1 MIEDRAL
8 CTLEKPGGA
17 KSPIGLFIASLVRLR
32 RLALLTLTLLSAC
45 QLLEAGGRTMFG
57 TVRDRHRGT
66 PITSAGIQVFDRSGI
81 LLTTTT
87 TNAQGQWQVSIP
99 VVGITGQGELPRTFS
114 LEQNYPNPFN
124 PSTKIPITVVKSG
137 NVRITV
143 YNILGQLVDAKE
155 YDLQAGSYAIDWK
168 AKGSAGVLFYSVEMG
183 GERLTKKMVQLDRGN
198 STGLGNLSVMSSHAN
213 YNLSPEFATDSC
225 RIIASSFVYEP
236 DTLTVAFVDS
246 ARADFMLES
255 IHDRAFVIDLHND
268 AMEMI
273 SNGGFNYQLADR
285 HTSAAVQTDIPR
297 FRDGGVDAQIFVI
310 WIDPAVYAPT
320 YFSTAVRFLDTLK
333 AQVGRNSKDLGL
345 VTQSDSVAALSQ
357 QKKIAGIIM
366 VEGGHS
372 IEDKIENLKFFY
384 NAGARLMTI
393 TWNNSTSWAV
403 SAKDAQAGNKGG
415 LNDFGKQVIRT
426 MDSLGMIIDVS
437 HVGPQTVTD
446 ILATSRNPIIA
457 SHSGASA
464 VRNHYRNLTD
474 SQIGAIAARGGVIG
488 VVFYPPFLVST
499 GTARLDDVVRHIDY
513 IKNLVGVDYVA
524 IGSDF
529 DGMDGRFP
537 EGLEDVSRFPALTEA
552 LLKRGYTKQDVR
564 KILGENFM
572 RVFRTVCK

>member
-8 CTLEKPGGA
+8 CKLEKPGGA
-17 KSPIGLFIASLVRLR
+17 KSPIGLFIAPLTRLR
-32 RLALLTLTLLSAC
+32 RLALLTLTLLGAC
-45 QLLEAGGRTMFG
+45 QLLQAGGRTMLG

-66 PITSAGIQVFDRSGI
+66 PITSAGIQVFDRSGS

-99 VVGITGQGELPRTFS
+99 VVGITDQGELPRTFS

-124 PSTKIPITVVKSG
+124 PSTKIPFTVVKSA

-143 YNILGQLVDAKE
+143 YNLLGQLVDAKE

-198 STGLGNLSVMSSHAN
+198 STGLGNLSVISGHVN

-255 IHDRAFVIDLHND
+255 VHDRAFVIDLHND
-268 AMEMI
+268 VMEVI
-273 SNGGFNYQLADR
+273 SGSSYTYQLAVR
-285 HTSAAVQTDIPR
+285 HTTNHTDIPR
-297 FRDGGVDAQIFVI
+297 LKDGGVDGQIFSI
-310 WIDPAVYAPT
+310 WISPTTYSSST
-320 YFSTAVRFLDTLK
+320 YFSTAMKFLDTLK
-333 AQVGRNSKDLGL
+333 AQANRNKNDMGL
-345 VTQSDSVAALSQ
+345 VVRADWLDSLSR
-357 QKKIAGIIM
+357 QKKIAGIVV
-366 VEGGHS
+366 VEGGHC
-372 IEDKIENLKFFY
+372 IEDKLENLLAFY
-384 NAGARLMTI
+384 HAGVRVMTI

-403 SAKDAQAGNKGG
+403 SAQDSRADNVG
-415 LNDFGKQVIRT
+415 LSEFGKQVIRT
-426 MDSLGMIIDVS
+426 MDSLGMIIDIS
-437 HVGPQTVTD
+437 HVGRKSVDD
-446 ILATSRNPIIA
+446 ILATSKNPIIA
-457 SHSGASA
+457 SHSGAYA
-464 VRNHYRNLTD
+464 LRNHYRNLTD
-474 SQIGAIAARGGVIG
+474 TQIRAIAQRGGVIG
-488 VVFYPPFLVST
+488 VVFYPPFLVSS
-499 GTARLDDVVRHIDY
+499 GQARLDNVIQHIDY
-513 IKNLVGVDYVA
+513 IKNLVGNVDC
-524 IGSDF
+524 ISLGSDF
-529 DGMDGRFP
+529 DGIEVTP
-537 EGLEDVSRFPALTEA
+537 TGLENVTKFPAITEA
-552 LLKRGYTKQDVR
+552 LLQRGYSRQDVR

>member
-1 MIEDRAL
+1 M
-8 CTLEKPGGA
+8 
-17 KSPIGLFIASLVRLR
+17 
-32 RLALLTLTLLSAC
+32 
-45 QLLEAGGRTMFG
+45 
-57 TVRDRHRGT
+57 
-66 PITSAGIQVFDRSGI
+66 
-81 LLTTTT
+81 
-87 TNAQGQWQVSIP
+87 
-99 VVGITGQGELPRTFS
+99 
-114 LEQNYPNPFN
+114 
-124 PSTKIPITVVKSG
+124 
-137 NVRITV
+137 
-143 YNILGQLVDAKE
+143 
-155 YDLQAGSYAIDWK
+155 GS
-168 AKGSAGVLFYSVEMG
+168 
-183 GERLTKKMVQLDRGN
+183 ERLTKKMVQLDRGN
-198 STGLGNLSVMSSHAN
+198 STGLGNLSVMSGHVN

-255 IHDRAFVIDLHND
+255 VHDRAFVIDLHND

-285 HTSAAVQTDIPR
+285 HTSAAGQTDVPR

-320 YFSTAVRFLDTLK
+320 YFSTAARFLDTLK

-345 VTQSDSVAALSQ
+345 VTQSDSVAALNQ
-357 QKKIAGIIM
+357 QKKIAGIVM

-464 VRNHYRNLTD
+464 VRSHYRNLTD
-474 SQIGAIAARGGVIG
+474 SQIRAIAARGGVIG

-537 EGLEDVSRFPALTEA
+537 EGLEDVSRFPSLTEA
-552 LLKRGYTKQDVR
+552 LLQRGYSRQEVR